1 MRSGLD
7 TASEAS
13 CTMIEAIPSAPPS
26 PFGLTVCISECRWAT
41 VGIADKCE
49 PDFSSPDSAAGVPA
63 AVLGAEPGTLS
74 HIPSG
79 EHHSK
84 TVRIFQ

>member
-49 PDFSSPDSAAGVPA
+49 PDFSSPDSAADDILNVAIRKLLPL
-63 AVLGAEPGTLS
+63 AVVISAGLAL
-74 HIPSG
+74 
-79 EHHSK
+79 
-84 TVRIFQ
+84 